1 MSLIDE
7 ITADSPTHWWKL
19 DSAPS
24 GVISDSGVG
33 AANNMTVVGSVTSS
47 GGVDAGGGQR
57 FDSGDYATGASS
69 LDMPSGAQAFTLGG
83 FFSPDAY
90 SGDQIFFGFGGAATR
105 AAAYLGMASGV
116 LRCGFYDDDMLAVGV
131 TSIAGSMI
139 HLVATYDGN
148 VTAQLYFNGAKV
160 ADKTFA
166 SPLNITA
173 SAPFAGRLGVSPF
186 GREFTGSI
194 AHLYILTGA
203 VLSHAR
209 IAAHAAAST
218 AAVIP
223 VSRVLTSSLICP
235 TINTAQAPG
244 LHYPFH
250 AQRI

>member
-57 FDSGDYATGASS
+57 FDSGDYAAGASS
-69 LDMPSGAQAFTLGG
+69 IDMPSGAQAFTLGG

-90 SGDQIFFGFGGAATR
+90 SGDQVLLGFGGAATR
-105 AAAYLGMASGV
+105 TAAFLGVVPGGI
-116 LRCGFYDDDMLAVGV
+116 RCGFYSDDMTAVGITPTDGV
-131 TSIAGSMI
+131 MAHM
-139 HLVATYDGN
+139 VATYDGD
-148 VTAQLYFNGAKV
+148 VTAALYFNGAKV
-160 ADKTFA
+160 ATKTFA

-186 GREFTGSI
+186 GREFTGSA
-194 AHLYILTGA
+194 AHLYIFTGV

-218 AAVIP
+218 AVVIP
-223 VSRVLTSSLICP
+223 VSRGLNSSLICP
-235 TINTAQAPG
+235 TINAQLAAG
-244 LHYPFH
+244 LQYPFH
-250 AQRI
+250 AQRL